1 MNTQWVLSREEVPG
15 QLDRGRQEYHESRP
29 HRVLIDQTPFECARN
44 YVEKDIPDKFKL
56 ARNLAHQLAKKRETD
71 QTQTN

>member
-1 MNTQWVLSREEVPG
+1 M
-15 QLDRGRQEYHESRP
+15 
-29 HRVLIDQTPFECARN
+29 LIDQTPFECARN